1 METGWQYV
9 VKRLGVMLLVAL
21 LCLLFLALGLM
32 IGYGVLGDG
41 DKATAILSVEKWREL
56 IGKFTGQ

>member
-1 METGWQYV
+1 METGWKYV
-9 VKRLGVMLLVAL
+9 VKRLGMMLFVAL
-21 LCLLFLALGLM
+21 LCLLFLSLGLM

-41 DKATAILSVEKWREL
+41 DNATAILSLEKWREL